1 MHGPYAPAIV
11 SGGKCIYSPNY
22 PHATGIIPLTSP
34 SHQQKEIHLIPLI
47 PSYSLLK
54 PLILRVRKE

>member
-1 MHGPYAPAIV
+1 MSNPSYTDATTVAE
-11 SGGKCIYSPNY
+11 Y
-22 PHATGIIPLTSP
+22 PL
-34 SHQQKEIHLIPLI
+34 HQQKEIHLIPLI